1 MKQTTELIAVYSNV
15 GHPQFPED
23 TWDKESKINN
33 VDELL
38 QVMKDI
44 HRQDAHHFNDY
55 PMNGGCASN
64 GFQFYIE
71 KSIEFEGEIYIGK
84 REKTDHPEY
93 FKEAV
98 EMYLTFR
105 KRMLCLLPFLRQ
117 KKREKDAEIK
127 KRHTYLKLKEE
138 FES

>member
-1 MKQTTELIAVYSNV
+1 MKQTSKLIAVYSNV
-15 GHPQFPED
+15 GHPQYPED
-23 TWDKESKINN
+23 TWDEESEINN
-33 VDELL
+33 VYELF
-38 QVMKDI
+38 QFMKDI

-84 REKTDHPEY
+84 RKETDHPEY
-93 FKEAV
+93 FNEAY
-98 EMYLTFR
+98 EMYKTFR
-105 KRMLCLLPFLRQ
+105 KRVLHLLPILRKKNTERMEQ
-117 KKREKDAEIK
+117 LKKRNL
-127 KRHTYLKLKEE
+127 YLQLKNE